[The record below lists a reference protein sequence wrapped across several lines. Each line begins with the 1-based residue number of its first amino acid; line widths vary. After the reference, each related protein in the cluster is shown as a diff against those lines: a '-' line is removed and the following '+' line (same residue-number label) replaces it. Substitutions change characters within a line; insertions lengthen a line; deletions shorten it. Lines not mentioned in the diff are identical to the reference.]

1 MLGSCCETPI
11 TGNMEKLQAWASKE
25 CRGHAVQCDEMEWKK
40 HISPWLWSQCWCLA
54 ATSGLYATNDQEVNI
69 YKNDNKNV
77 KKNETQLQAAIG
89 ESVSTNKPL
98 VVVIGDSIEAKSIA
112 DSTATHL
119 DAAKH
124 VGIILREDS
133 IAATQ
138 FHAVFP
144 AAPGTVYP
152 SLYVVR
158 SGALVGST
166 DSRRPLN
173 DTTIGVVMGMWLKV
187 EGELATQ
194 QPPLPRNL
202 SAASSSSSFVHVE
215 RPEDAPTGS
224 TDSQTASAGV
234 PKPPAVE
241 AKASKIA
248 SSSSAAAPQSSTS
261 SITSST
267 GELNSNYTLI
277 SLKFGHDAVV
287 RSKFLVTDTLQQIRA
302 FVKKSGFVAEF
313 DLVQPYPMKVFSL
326 AEEGTLS
333 LKELGLFPTGSLLV
347 KKCVSKP
354 VAYRT
359 RKIES
364 AGSSSSD
371 VSKKSQDLPVYDS
384 SALSIRFPDGS
395 QLRLKFPANE
405 LFSTVRQS
413 ISENET
419 IAPLKGA
426 FEVSQLY
433 PARVFSVAEE
443 SQSLKDLDLLPSA
456 SLIVKPIAGS
466 ASSAYTNSG
475 STVAKVFSG
484 LAGLWTFLFGSA
496 VALYAW
502 ILAQIGRRG
511 GGNALGATDAGT
523 RNAANGS
530 TSSEN
535 QGREAQQRGSTLA
548 ELRRRQAEED
558 KKKGNS
564 TYNGNS
570 TAQDF

>member
-1 MLGSCCETPI
+1 MF
-11 TGNMEKLQAWASKE
+11 
-25 CRGHAVQCDEMEWKK
+25 
-40 HISPWLWSQCWCLA
+40 PWHS
-54 ATSGLYATNDQEVNI
+54 
-69 YKNDNKNV
+69 
-77 KKNETQLQAAIG
+77 ETQLQAAIG

-112 DSTATHL
+112 DSTAAHL

-187 EGELATQ
+187 EGEPATQ

-215 RPEDAPTGS
+215 RPEDASTGS
-224 TDSQTASAGV
+224 TDSQTASASV
-234 PKPPAVE
+234 PKPPVVE
-241 AKASKIA
+241 AKASKVA
-248 SSSSAAAPQSSTS
+248 SSSSAAPQSLASSTS
-261 SITSST
+261 SSTSDV
-267 GELNSNYTLI
+267 NSDYTLI

-287 RSKFLVTDTLQQIRA
+287 RSKFLVTDTLLQIRA

-395 QLRLKFPANE
+395 QLRLKFPASE

-413 ISENET
+413 ISEHET
-419 IAPLKGA
+419 IAPLK
-426 FEVSQLY
+426 
-433 PARVFSVAEE
+433 EE

-456 SLIVKPIAGS
+456 SLIVKPIAGGG
-466 ASSAYTNSG
+466 ASAYTNSG

-484 LAGLWTFLFGSA
+484 LAALWTFLFGSA

-523 RNAANGS
+523 RNASNGS
-530 TSSEN
+530 NSSEN
-535 QGREAQQRGSTLA
+535 HGREAQQRGSTLA

>member
-1 MLGSCCETPI
+1 MF
-11 TGNMEKLQAWASKE
+11 
-25 CRGHAVQCDEMEWKK
+25 
-40 HISPWLWSQCWCLA
+40 PWHS
-54 ATSGLYATNDQEVNI
+54 
-69 YKNDNKNV
+69 
-77 KKNETQLQAAIG
+77 ETQLQAAIG

-112 DSTATHL
+112 DSTAAHL

-187 EGELATQ
+187 EGEPATQ

-215 RPEDAPTGS
+215 RPEDASTGS
-224 TDSQTASAGV
+224 TDSQTPSASV
-234 PKPPAVE
+234 PKPPVVE
-241 AKASKIA
+241 AKASKLA
-248 SSSSAAAPQSSTS
+248 SSSSAAPQSSASSTS
-261 SITSST
+261 SSTSDV
-267 GELNSNYTLI
+267 NSDYTLI

-395 QLRLKFPANE
+395 QLRLKFPASE

-413 ISENET
+413 ISEHET
-419 IAPLKGA
+419 IAP
-426 FEVSQLY
+426 
-433 PARVFSVAEE
+433 
-443 SQSLKDLDLLPSA
+443 LKDLDLLPSA
-456 SLIVKPIAGS
+456 SLIVKPIAGG
-466 ASSAYTNSG
+466 AASAYTNSG

-484 LAGLWTFLFGSA
+484 LATLWTFLFGSA

-523 RNAANGS
+523 RNASNGPN
-530 TSSEN
+530 SSES

-558 KKKGNS
+558 KKKGN
-564 TYNGNS
+564 
-570 TAQDF
+570 

>member
-1 MLGSCCETPI
+1 MF
-11 TGNMEKLQAWASKE
+11 
-25 CRGHAVQCDEMEWKK
+25 
-40 HISPWLWSQCWCLA
+40 PWHS
-54 ATSGLYATNDQEVNI
+54 
-69 YKNDNKNV
+69 
-77 KKNETQLQAAIG
+77 ETQLQAAIG

-124 VGIILREDS
+124 VGIILRENS

-187 EGELATQ
+187 DGEPATQ

-215 RPEDAPTGS
+215 PPEDAPTGS
-224 TDSQTASAGV
+224 TDSQTASASV
-234 PKPPAVE
+234 PKPPVLE
-241 AKASKIA
+241 AKASKVA
-248 SSSSAAAPQSSTS
+248 SSSSAAPQSSASSTS
-261 SITSST
+261 SSTSD
-267 GELNSNYTLI
+267 LNSDYTLI

-333 LKELGLFPTGSLLV
+333 LKELGLFPNGSLLV

-395 QLRLKFPANE
+395 QLRLKFPASE

-413 ISENET
+413 ISEHET

-433 PARVFSVAEE
+433 PARVFSVPEE

-456 SLIVKPIAGS
+456 SLIVKPIAGG
-466 ASSAYTNSG
+466 AASAYTNSG

-484 LAGLWTFLFGSA
+484 LAELWTFLFGSA

-511 GGNALGATDAGT
+511 GGNALGAADAGT
-523 RNAANGS
+523 RNAPNS
-530 TSSEN
+530 SNSSEN

>member
-1 MLGSCCETPI
+1 MF
-11 TGNMEKLQAWASKE
+11 
-25 CRGHAVQCDEMEWKK
+25 
-40 HISPWLWSQCWCLA
+40 PWHS
-54 ATSGLYATNDQEVNI
+54 
-69 YKNDNKNV
+69 
-77 KKNETQLQAAIG
+77 ETQLQAAIG

-98 VVVIGDSIEAKSIA
+98 IVVIGDSIEAKSIA

-124 VGIILREDS
+124 VGIILRENS

-173 DTTIGVVMGMWLKV
+173 NTTIGVVMGMWLKDGQ
-187 EGELATQ
+187 EPATQ

-215 RPEDAPTGS
+215 RPDDAPAVPN
-224 TDSQTASAGV
+224 DSRTVSASV
-234 PKPPAVE
+234 PKPPIEVKA
-241 AKASKIA
+241 AKAA
-248 SSSSAAAPQSSTS
+248 SPTSATPKPSTSSTS
-261 SITSST
+261 SST
-267 GELNSNYTLI
+267 GELDSNYTLI

-326 AEEGTLS
+326 PEEASLS

-364 AGSSSSD
+364 GGSSSSD
-371 VSKKSQDLPVYDS
+371 VSKKSQELPVYDS

-395 QLRLKFPANE
+395 QLRLKFPASE
-405 LFSTVRQS
+405 SFSTVRQS
-413 ISENET
+413 ISEHET

-443 SQSLKDLDLLPSA
+443 SLSLKDLDLLPSA
-456 SLIVKPIAGS
+456 SLIVKPIAGG
-466 ASSAYTNSG
+466 AASAYTSSG
-475 STVAKVFSG
+475 STVAKVVSG
-484 LAGLWTFLFGSA
+484 LSGLWAFLFGST

-502 ILAQIGRRG
+502 ILTLIGLRG
-511 GGNALGATDAGT
+511 GGNAVGASDAGA
-523 RNAANGS
+523 RNASNS
-530 TSSEN
+530 SNPSEN